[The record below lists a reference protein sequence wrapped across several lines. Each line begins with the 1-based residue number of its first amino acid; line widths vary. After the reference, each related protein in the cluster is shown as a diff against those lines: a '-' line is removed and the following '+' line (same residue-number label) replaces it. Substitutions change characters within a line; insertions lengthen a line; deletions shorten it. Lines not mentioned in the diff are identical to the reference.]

1 MAYLCITSMRYVHPD
16 LYTFVSFNQL
26 VDIQVIYMNII
37 PIEVRMTSL
46 VSNRGN
52 PSDSPLKN
60 KVSLYYKM
68 SGGIAQLVAVGAQDV
83 HLVGQPEV
91 SFFRSTYKRHTNF
104 SQTVERQVIQGNV
117 SNNGMSTVRF
127 ERKGD
132 MLNYVYLAP
141 NTGLKSNTIT
151 DWTTVIS
158 KVELLIGGQV
168 IDEQDVTYSR
178 LIAPTLSAT
187 SSSKSVNGN
196 LYGGAT
202 AERFYPLRFAFCENW
217 QTALP
222 LIALQYHD
230 VELRITWGAEAAAS
244 TWDVYANYAYLDT
257 QERELFASQ
266 PMNLLITQVQKA
278 ISSGSKMQ
286 ELNFNHPIK
295 YLASAKASALDILND
310 DNKLKLQING
320 TDVTDFKF
328 ADPNYTTVPLYY
340 HTTNASTPA
349 VAKTLFF
356 YPFSL
361 DCGKLQPTGSL
372 NFSRLDSA
380 RIVCDKQN
388 VTSDIYGVNYNV
400 LRIENGMA
408 GLLYSN

>member
-1 MAYLCITSMRYVHPD
+1 
-16 LYTFVSFNQL
+16 
-26 VDIQVIYMNII
+26 
-37 PIEVRMTSL
+37 
-46 VSNRGN
+46 
-52 PSDSPLKN
+52 
-60 KVSLYYKM
+60 M

-91 SFFRSTYKRHTNF
+91 SFFRSNYKRHTNF

-117 SNNGMSTVRF
+117 SNNGMSTIRF

-132 MLNYVYLAP
+132 MLNYVYLVP
-141 NTGLKSNTIT
+141 NTGTATTAIA
-151 DWTTVIS
+151 DWTTMVS
-158 KVELLIGGQV
+158 KIELLVGGQV
-168 IDEQDVTYSR
+168 IDEQDSTYST
-178 LIAPTLSAT
+178 LIAPVLSAT
-187 SSSKSVNGN
+187 STSKSVAGD

-202 AERFYPLRFAFCENW
+202 NERFYPLRFAFCENW

-230 VELRITWGAEAAAS
+230 VELRITWGPAAADNAKK
-244 TWDVYANYAYLDT
+244 WDVYANYAFLDT

-278 ISSGSKMQ
+278 ISSGSKIQ
-286 ELNFNHPIK
+286 ELNFNHPVK
-295 YLASAKASALDILND
+295 YLASADSAALAILNN

-320 TDVTDFKF
+320 TDVADFKF
-328 ADPNYTTVPLYY
+328 ADPNFSHVPLYY
-340 HTTNASTPA
+340 HTTNASKPA

-356 YPFSL
+356 YPFCL
-361 DCGKLQPTGSL
+361 DAAKLQPTGTL

-380 RIVCDKQN
+380 RIICDNQN
-388 VTSDIYGVNYNV
+388 VAKAVYAVNYNV
-400 LRIENGMA
+400 LRIENGMG